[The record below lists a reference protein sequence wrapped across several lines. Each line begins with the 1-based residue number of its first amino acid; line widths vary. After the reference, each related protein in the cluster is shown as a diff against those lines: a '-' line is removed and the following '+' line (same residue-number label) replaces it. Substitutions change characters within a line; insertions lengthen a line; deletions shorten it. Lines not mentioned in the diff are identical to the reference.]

1 MFITFEGVEG
11 AGKTTQIGLLKDF
24 FEKIGKKVIVT
35 RQPGGTELG
44 KKIRELILDPE
55 QEDKPSK
62 MCELMLYLADRAHH
76 TETVIEKNLKE
87 NTVVLSDRYADSTIA
102 YQGYARNGNIE
113 QLEFLNNIATKGI
126 KPDITIVLD
135 IDPNISMER
144 IQERKLDRI
153 ESEKIDFH
161 NKVREG
167 FLEIAKKEPERV
179 IIINANESLEQI
191 KDQIESIIVNK
202 MNILTT

>member
-191 KDQIESIIVNK
+191 KEQIESIIVNK
-202 MNILTT
+202 MKILT

>member
-76 TETVIEKNLKE
+76 TETVIQKNLKE
-87 NTVVLSDRYADSTIA
+87 KTVVLSDRYADSTIA

-113 QLEFLNNIATKGI
+113 QLEFLNNIATEGI

-202 MNILTT
+202 MKILT

>member
-202 MNILTT
+202 MKILT